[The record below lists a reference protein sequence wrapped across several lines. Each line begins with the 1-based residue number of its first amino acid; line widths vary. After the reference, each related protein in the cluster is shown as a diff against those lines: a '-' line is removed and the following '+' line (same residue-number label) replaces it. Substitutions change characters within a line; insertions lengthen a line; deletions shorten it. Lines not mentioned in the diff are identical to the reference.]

1 MYFCLMYG
9 YLINVFFA
17 FSALV
22 FWSFDSFSNYGFPN
36 FQLFWTKR
44 TLEKEQ
50 WKELWNTLYYLIPY
64 MVLDAELYPRRNRDV
79 ILSTNAEN
87 TMPNKSKRS
96 LKGNSNDKCLHKVQK
111 KRQRKFDEAI
121 PYPTG
126 NSDQQIKVK
135 ISDTGNSKQ
144 IPPICNLTTQNIDM
158 ILL

>member
-22 FWSFDSFSNYGFPN
+22 FCSFDSFSNYGSPN

-50 WKELWNTLYYLIPY
+50 WKELWTTLYYLIPY
-64 MVLDAELYPRRNRDV
+64 MVLAETGMWYYRQMLRIPCRTRAKEVSRV
-79 ILSTNAEN
+79 TATTNVYIRY
-87 TMPNKSKRS
+87 K
-96 LKGNSNDKCLHKVQK
+96 K

>member
-1 MYFCLMYG
+1 MLRIPCRTRAKEVSRVTATT
-9 YLINVFFA
+9 NV
-17 FSALV
+17 
-22 FWSFDSFSNYGFPN
+22 YIRY
-36 FQLFWTKR
+36 K
-44 TLEKEQ
+44 
-50 WKELWNTLYYLIPY
+50 
-64 MVLDAELYPRRNRDV
+64 
-79 ILSTNAEN
+79 
-87 TMPNKSKRS
+87 
-96 LKGNSNDKCLHKVQK
+96 K